1 MPRARARKHAT
12 SSNDAGSENE
22 PNNRIPRSTVWYRKQ
37 GRPTLRQ
44 KSDAQRYLT
53 PEEDKVLLVKT
64 AQMFD
69 SSSIAIPE
77 QVRNRAF
84 EIKCERFKN
93 LDQHESIQ
101 NIRPPNKNWPSGFFE
116 RHQDELQI
124 ENIDGL
130 GWRRKSSLWGDGIA
144 EFAALPLEVRQLCSE
159 CAKIKAK
166 LKSLL
171 ARAQPNES
179 RRIHIFKGPLT
190 ANGTSS
196 CKLCRF
202 VLDCSRSWNWP
213 NAVRYSLNIHHMEHI
228 LGATVT
234 DSKLVLSLAIE
245 DEYSKGEHRGWI
257 IPTLLEN
264 VNDTDQLGWGSVH
277 SSADF
282 AAIQDWLNFCSCNH
296 FDGCGKYHV
305 DDIPFFRLIDC
316 ATRLIMDAPADSKFA
331 ALSYRW
337 KPGDNPQDNP
347 SELPIDVSLVIED
360 ALEVA
365 TRLAIPYLWV
375 DRYCVTQHKDSPIK
389 PIQLQNMH
397 KVYGSAYV
405 TIIAG
410 AGDDP
415 TFGLP
420 GVSTRAR
427 KLQVSVDTH
436 AHRLICVPDIV
447 QEIQSCNWSTRG
459 WTLQENL
466 LSRRRLVLSRLRPI
480 FSVGTCTAARPFQY
494 ASKKHIRKT

>member
-1 MPRARARKHAT
+1 
-12 SSNDAGSENE
+12 
-22 PNNRIPRSTVWYRKQ
+22 
-37 GRPTLRQ
+37 
-44 KSDAQRYLT
+44 
-53 PEEDKVLLVKT
+53 
-64 AQMFD
+64 
-69 SSSIAIPE
+69 
-77 QVRNRAF
+77 
-84 EIKCERFKN
+84 
-93 LDQHESIQ
+93 
-101 NIRPPNKNWPSGFFE
+101 
-116 RHQDELQI
+116 
-124 ENIDGL
+124 
-130 GWRRKSSLWGDGIA
+130 
-144 EFAALPLEVRQLCSE
+144 
-159 CAKIKAK
+159 
-166 LKSLL
+166 
-171 ARAQPNES
+171 
-179 RRIHIFKGPLT
+179 
-190 ANGTSS
+190 
-196 CKLCRF
+196 
-202 VLDCSRSWNWP
+202 
-213 NAVRYSLNIHHMEHI
+213 MEHI
-228 LGATVT
+228 LGATLT

-316 ATRLIMDAPADSKFA
+316 ATRLIIDAPADSKFA

-436 AHRLICVPDIV
+436 GHRLICVPDIV
-447 QEIQSCNWSTRG
+447 QEIQGCNWSTRG

-466 LSRRRLVLSRLRPI
+466 LSRRRLVFTETQTYFQCWHMHCCEAIPTCLKGAHTKDLTRFKDFNHRFRVFPQKGIGRTGIEIEARIQEYLGRHLTDESDALNAFLGIFQAFRELEHPIDNFWGLPMSR
-480 FSVGTCTAARPFQY
+480 S
-494 ASKKHIRKT
+494 S